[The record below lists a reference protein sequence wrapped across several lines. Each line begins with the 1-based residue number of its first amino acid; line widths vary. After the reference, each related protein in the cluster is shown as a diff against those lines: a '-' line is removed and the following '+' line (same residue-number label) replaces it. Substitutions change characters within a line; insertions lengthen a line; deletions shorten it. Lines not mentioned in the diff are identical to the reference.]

1 MEFLER
7 ISKKNDDKSE
17 STVLQEKNRIFSEG
31 REYFEGEKI
40 IMRKRR
46 K

>member
-17 STVLQEKNRIFSEG
+17 NTSRKKQYFQKEGNILREKGN
-31 REYFEGEKI
+31 